1 MGDELEVRGH
11 GGIGA
16 TPRCAPS
23 PPPTP
28 AIEALVSGRAVL
40 AGPPESIVESLQALR
55 ARVGMPVDLVARS
68 FFSLLPLDDQ
78 LELMQALAEGVAP
91 YV

>member
-1 MGDELEVRGH
+1 MNWKYADMEASARRP
-11 GGIGA
+11 GA
-16 TPRCAPS
+16 PPP

-28 AIEALVSGRAVL
+28 DIEALVKGRAVF

-55 ARVGMPVDLVARS
+55 ERVGMPVDLVARS
-68 FFSLLPLDDQ
+68 CFSLLPLDDQ